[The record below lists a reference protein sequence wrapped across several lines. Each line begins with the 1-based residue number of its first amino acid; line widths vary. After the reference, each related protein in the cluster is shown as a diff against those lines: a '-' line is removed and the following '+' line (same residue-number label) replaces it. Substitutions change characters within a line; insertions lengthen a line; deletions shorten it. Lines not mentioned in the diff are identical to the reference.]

1 MYSRT
6 NTFGAELH
14 KSNIRIK
21 KYYNKYENGELDWKI
36 NFFFNDLLTK
46 SNRTEIQTYKVE
58 ERTFRT
64 PCSRPWLCETDQME
78 KFHIVLTLS

>member
-21 KYYNKYENGELDWKI
+21 KYYNKYENGELDWKT
-36 NFFFNDLLTK
+36 NFFQWFAYQVQSHWNTDL
-46 SNRTEIQTYKVE
+46 
-58 ERTFRT
+58 
-64 PCSRPWLCETDQME
+64 
-78 KFHIVLTLS
+78 